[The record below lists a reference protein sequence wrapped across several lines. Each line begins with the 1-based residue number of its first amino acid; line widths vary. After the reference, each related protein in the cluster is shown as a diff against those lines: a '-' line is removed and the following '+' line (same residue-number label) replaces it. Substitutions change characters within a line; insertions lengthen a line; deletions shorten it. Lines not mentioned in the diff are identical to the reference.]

1 MKKVI
6 FLIVLLFICT
16 TLSAEMSKA
25 QKFFSRD
32 GKKAA
37 VGIRTGLNIA
47 HQWGGDERFRRD
59 GVEAGVY
66 FSAFFEYA
74 VHQNVALAGELVF
87 ASMKYDATYFELPII
102 VKGIIPVHKMVD
114 LVLGGG
120 LYASFLTGWDLGDF
134 NSVNG
139 GLVLSPGVEINTK
152 IGIFLADF
160 RYELDFGDAY
170 EEAIYATTLD
180 KIKHGAFTILFGY
193 GVPLPF

>member
-6 FLIVLLFICT
+6 LLITLFLICT

-25 QKFFSRD
+25 QQFFSRD
-32 GKKAA
+32 GKKASA
-37 VGIRTGLNIA
+37 GLRAGLNIA
-47 HQWGGDERFRRD
+47 HFWGGNDNIRLD
-59 GVEAGVY
+59 GIEAGVY
-66 FSAFFEYA
+66 ISGFFEYK
-74 VHQNVALAGELVF
+74 VHKNVALVGELVF
-87 ASMKYDATYFELPII
+87 ASMKYDATYFELPFI
-102 VKGIIPVHKMVD
+102 VKAVIPVHKMVD

-120 LYASFLTGWDLGDF
+120 LYASFLTGWDLGNF
-134 NSVNG
+134 NNVNG

-152 IGIFLADF
+152 IGIFLADL

-170 EEAIYATTLD
+170 EQSPFSAFD

>member
-6 FLIVLLFICT
+6 FFITLLLCT

-37 VGIRTGLNIA
+37 AGIRTGLNIA
-47 HQWGGDERFRRD
+47 HFWGGNDNIRLD
-59 GVEAGVY
+59 GVEAGIY
-66 FSAFFEYA
+66 FSGFFEYK
-74 VHQNVALAGELVF
+74 VHKNVALAGEIVF
-87 ASMKYDATYFELPII
+87 ATMKYDATYFELPFI
-102 VKGIIPVHKMVD
+102 VKGVIPVHKMVD

-120 LYASFLTGWDLGDF
+120 LYVSFLTGWDIGDF
-134 NSVNG
+134 NNVNG

-152 IGIFLADF
+152 IGIFLADL

-170 EEAIYATTLD
+170 DNNSLFNVKD
-180 KIKHGAFTILFGY
+180 KIKHGVFTALFGY